1 LRTKDLVHRHAVHG
15 IASRRRNPVLRG
27 IARAAHSYLGLY
39 DNVSYDARLN
49 GERRVLAA
57 IAALAPAHLFDVGA
71 NVGNWALEAAALA
84 PAARIHAFEIVPD
97 TAAELARRTAALGR
111 VEANAFGLG
120 AREETVEVTHYPAFS
135 EGSGVG
141 GLEHE
146 LPSMQIQCRVRA
158 ADDYCAE
165 HGIDRVALLK
175 IDTEG
180 MEGAVLAGCERLL
193 AEQRIDAIQF
203 EYGRANIVTRTLL
216 GDLYA
221 VLEASGFVVG
231 KVFPNAVQ
239 FRAYDLLDEDFR
251 GANFVAVDSR
261 HDALIARLRGR

>member
-1 LRTKDLVHRHAVHG
+1 M
-15 IASRRRNPVLRG
+15 LRG

-120 AREETVEVTHYPAFS
+120 AREETVE
-135 EGSGVG
+135 E
-141 GLEHE
+141 
-146 LPSMQIQCRVRA
+146 I
-158 ADDYCAE
+158 
-165 HGIDRVALLK
+165 
-175 IDTEG
+175 
-180 MEGAVLAGCERLL
+180 
-193 AEQRIDAIQF
+193 
-203 EYGRANIVTRTLL
+203 GRAHV
-216 GDLYA
+216 
-221 VLEASGFVVG
+221 
-231 KVFPNAVQ
+231 
-239 FRAYDLLDEDFR
+239 
-251 GANFVAVDSR
+251 
-261 HDALIARLRGR
+261 